1 MQRSYLGLQQQQHGG
16 ERWPVVLAWCGFA
29 VLALFFLL
37 YITPR
42 KGAFFGDEGW
52 YVYTA
57 FRALRHG
64 ELDLFLPQAPAYLF
78 NSAFMTILGE
88 GYLPLRWVY
97 TVFSLAAGVIIMAGI
112 GGAKTFSKVVVPL
125 GLSCI
130 LLAGLSSVINYQN
143 GPSLF
148 LLMGL
153 GLYWLSR
160 NAGQSVLIVGGQIA
174 SGLCLAFSAMVN
186 FTVAPGLVLICLW
199 LLYTAWR
206 RKEVRLVVSPL
217 SCGVFFSLMLGVY
230 LSKLGL
236 GELFNIPKG
245 HGFHFERLQDILALG
260 ALAPACWAIYWIV
273 ERIAGYFGAIRR
285 IRNKYAYN
293 PASVGLFLATLV
305 AAAYMARFLLV
316 MAMILPPFPLTL
328 VPAVHPLIILPQYAY
343 AVLCLAVFYGD
354 WTTELQRRGTF
365 CVAALLAYWA
375 QQTFYSDIPVNI
387 SMVFASGYFM
397 ALGLLML
404 SIRTG
409 NIGRAV
415 VGMAAT
421 FFVAGCLVHLYY
433 GGWTTETRL
442 TGPKVELDTPRLY
455 GILESPERAETF
467 KKIKQAYAEY
477 GCEDKVLITFR
488 NTSLIYYYLDHK
500 APKRLSYISQNFGMY
515 IEEIRKIL
523 ESGRPWCV
531 FYSENV
537 DLISNKEEEREVME
551 LIEAHAETRVLLGN
565 DEPRHI
571 YDDFILYTGP
581 KQAGNSAE

>member
-1 MQRSYLGLQQQQHGG
+1 M
-16 ERWPVVLAWCGFA
+16 VLAWCGFA

-52 YVYTA
+52 YMYTA

-78 NSAFMTILGE
+78 NTAFMTILGA

-97 TVFSLAAGVIIMAGI
+97 TLCSMAAGVAIMTGV
-112 GGAKTFSKVVVPL
+112 GGARGYNKVIIPL
-125 GLSCI
+125 GLCCI
-130 LLAGLSSVINYQN
+130 LVAGLSSVVNYQN

-160 NAGQSVLIVGGQIA
+160 KTVQPVLFVGGQIA
-174 SGLCLAFSAMVN
+174 SGLCLAFSSMVN

-206 RKEVRLVVSPL
+206 RKDVRLAVSPL
-217 SCGVFFSLMLGVY
+217 SCGVFYSLMLGVY

-260 ALAPACWAIYWIV
+260 ALVPACWALYWLI
-273 ERIAGYFGAIRR
+273 ERIAGRAGATSKLQNR
-285 IRNKYAYN
+285 YAYN

-305 AAAYMARFLLV
+305 AAAYMVRFLLV

-354 WTTELQRRGTF
+354 WTTELQRRGVF

-397 ALGLLML
+397 ALGLMML
-404 SIRTG
+404 STRTG
-409 NIGRAV
+409 RVGRVIISISAV
-415 VGMAAT
+415 

-442 TGPKVELDTPRLY
+442 TGPKVELDNPRFS

-467 KKIKQAYAEY
+467 TKIKQAYAEY
-477 GCEDKVLITFR
+477 GCKDKVLITFR

-515 IEEIRKIL
+515 MEEIRAIL

-537 DLISNKEEEREVME
+537 DLISNEEEERVVME
-551 LIEAHAETRVLLGN
+551 LIETHAENRVVLGN
-565 DEPRHI
+565 DEPRHL

-581 KQAGNSAE
+581 KSSGNRAE